1 MKLNST
7 TPNGKNKTNL
17 QTTLNQLGGES
28 WALCC
33 LSHLGTKAAFEDVAD
48 VIDLAHLFE
57 TIEKRLDAMHDVI
70 QTLEY
75 SDEVTA
81 LTPSPADTDAQTLLT
96 LLLGMLKD
104 WRILISQEGNKM
116 DSKAVEASLE
126 QAVSIAASLALNS
139 VTEIKGGKS

>member
-1 MKLNST
+1 
-7 TPNGKNKTNL
+7 
-17 QTTLNQLGGES
+17 
-28 WALCC
+28 
-33 LSHLGTKAAFEDVAD
+33 VAD